1 MKVCAIPN
9 NANPYQTRYGKINNK
24 QNTSFGQITNIPEL
38 KGRMMKEVRAG
49 KATKAQVDDVINR
62 LGQIR
67 FDFRTTYDEAAK
79 NDPIRKYLD
88 YSRTDRLA
96 YNFYIPAYKRQG
108 MNDSD
113 LPFKLT
119 DYFVLPGDDF
129 DKLVEDHYLNRSLC
143 SCLFSGNRLIT
154 GMYLT
159 KDHALRCDSN
169 KQDFVLT
176 ETEPEHVHKFA
187 GFYDYN
193 KTLTELLTNMLDN
206 DSIKK
211 AFSDYVK
218 YIQGQLS
225 LLEQWTSV
233 DNETLKVGNYH
244 LQYNYPL
251 PE

>member
-9 NANPYQTRYGKINNK
+9 NANPYQTGYGKINNK

-38 KGRMMKEVRAG
+38 QAKMMKEVRKG
-49 KATKAQVDDVINR
+49 KATKAQVNDVINR

-67 FDFRTTYDEAAK
+67 FDFRATYDEAAK
-79 NDPIRKYLD
+79 NDPIRQYLD
-88 YSRTDRLA
+88 RSGTDRLA
-96 YNFYIPAYKRQG
+96 YNFYIPAYQKQG

-113 LPFKLT
+113 LPFELT
-119 DYFVLPGDDF
+119 DYFVLPGDDCDKF
-129 DKLVEDHYLNRSLC
+129 DEDSYLNQYLR

-159 KDHALRCDSN
+159 KKYALRCDTN

-176 ETEPEHVHKFA
+176 ETEPERVHKFA
-187 GFYDYN
+187 YFYDYN
-193 KTLTELLTNMLDN
+193 RTFTELLTNMLDN

-218 YIQGQLS
+218 YIQGNLD

-233 DNETLKVGNYH
+233 DNETLKVSNYH